1 MRKFL
6 INLLGGYTEKEYIE
20 ANRHSYNEGASEAL
34 LTLKLKADI
43 LYGIPADEWS
53 KQIYKS
59 IVELKKQYDDESDEN
74 QKWVLWSNGRSYQI
88 RDW

>member
-43 LYGIPADEWS
+43 LYGIPAD
-53 KQIYKS
+53 
-59 IVELKKQYDDESDEN
+59 
-74 QKWVLWSNGRSYQI
+74 NGAS
-88 RDW
+88 

>member
-20 ANRHSYNEGASEAL
+20 ANRHSYSEGASEAL

-43 LYGIPADEWS
+43 LYGIPADECS
-53 KQIYKS
+53 KLIYEG

-74 QKWVLWSNGRSYQI
+74 QKRVL
-88 RDW
+88 